1 MSGISL
7 RTMRALTDTKIR
19 QAKPTDKPFQ
29 LQDGGGLYLEVRP
42 TGRKI
47 WRYRYWMPDGKD
59 GRMTLGDYPAVSLQD
74 ARRKRE
80 DAREVVKTGR
90 NPVVAQKVARLSE
103 SATGAATFE
112 AVMREFVAKKS
123 AAWSERYRVEFVR
136 ILEANILPDLGK
148 VPISD
153 IKPAALLGVL
163 RKMEERGAATYATIA
178 RSRCSA
184 VFRYAVQTLRCESDP
199 AALIAGAIIRPT
211 RETARP
217 MPREVLAEL
226 LNKLGAY
233 GGHRTTVIAMH
244 IIMLTFVRTIELR
257 RAEWQD
263 FDLGASVWSIPADKM
278 KMARP
283 HIVPLA
289 SQAVDLLRELH
300 TITGNGRLLFPHSRR
315 PSEQMAQDTLNS
327 SFRFMGM
334 GQWSAHDFRATAS
347 THLHELGYPSEHI
360 ELQLA
365 HSDSNSIRGVYNHA
379 RYLPERAEMMQAW
392 ADWIYSI
399 RRSEAKQAG

>member
-1 MSGISL
+1 
-7 RTMRALTDTKIR
+7 MRALTDTKIR
-19 QAKPTDKPFQ
+19 QAKPTDKPYQ
-29 LQDGGGLYLEVRP
+29 LQDGSGLYLEVRP

-80 DAREVVKTGR
+80 EAREVVKTGR
-90 NPVVAQKVARLSE
+90 NPVVAQKVAKLSE

-123 AAWSERYRVEFVR
+123 ATWSDRYRAEFVR
-136 ILEANILPDLGK
+136 VMEANILPDLGK
-148 VPISD
+148 VPIAD
-153 IKPAALLGVL
+153 LKPPALLAVL
-163 RKMEERGAATYATIA
+163 RKMEDRGAATYATMA

-199 AALIAGAIIRPT
+199 AALLAGAIVRAP

-226 LNKLGAY
+226 LDKLTRY
-233 GGHRTTVIAMH
+233 GGHRTTVIAMRV
-244 IIMLTFVRTIELR
+244 IMLTFVRTIELR

-263 FDLGASVWSIPADKM
+263 VDLEAGVWSIPADKM

-283 HIVPLA
+283 HVVPLA

-300 TITGNGRLLFPHSRR
+300 AITGGGRLLFPHSRR
-315 PSEQMAQDTLNS
+315 PGEPMAQDTLNS
-327 SFRFMGM
+327 AFRFMGL

-347 THLHELGYPSEHI
+347 TYLHELGYPSDHI

-379 RYLPERAEMMQAW
+379 RYLPERTAMMQAW
-392 ADWIYSI
+392 ADWLDVAC
-399 RRSEAKQAG
+399 AKT